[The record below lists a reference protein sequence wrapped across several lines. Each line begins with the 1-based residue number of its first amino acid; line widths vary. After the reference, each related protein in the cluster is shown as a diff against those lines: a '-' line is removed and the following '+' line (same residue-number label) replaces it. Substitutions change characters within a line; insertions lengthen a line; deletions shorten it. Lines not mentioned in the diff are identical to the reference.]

1 MIKENIMRAVTGF
14 VLDKTLKYVDKDPK
28 KNIVKLINK
37 AEFISGKTFPK
48 KVFDSFRTAVQDDD
62 NVWADYVMRI
72 LRDIDRENLKKAF
85 LSFVLGAGYHG
96 TKAVRKNREKYK
108 CNIPFLMLLDPTSAC
123 NLRCKGCWSAEYG
136 HKFNLSFEEMDS
148 IVSQGVALGP
158 PKESNSEVGVM
169 TKQEVIEK
177 LNVSSTT
184 LWLWEKKKYL
194 VSVKIGRRIFYR
206 RCDIENLMEGK
217 RV

>member
-1 MIKENIMRAVTGF
+1 MKNNQTCLDGRSKEPIFETNFENMLLASQLVSEIQKKPDQISLTMTGTGLIEL
-14 VLDKTLKYVDKDPK
+14 VKT
-28 KNIVKLINK
+28 I
-37 AEFISGKTFPK
+37 
-48 KVFDSFRTAVQDDD
+48 R
-62 NVWADYVMRI
+62 
-72 LRDIDRENLKKAF
+72 
-85 LSFVLGAGYHG
+85 
-96 TKAVRKNREKYK
+96 
-108 CNIPFLMLLDPTSAC
+108 LMLL
-123 NLRCKGCWSAEYG
+123 
-136 HKFNLSFEEMDS
+136 EEIES
-148 IVSQGVALGP
+148 LP

>member
-1 MIKENIMRAVTGF
+1 MLLASQLVSEIHKKPDQISLTMTGTGLIEL
-14 VLDKTLKYVDKDPK
+14 VKT
-28 KNIVKLINK
+28 I
-37 AEFISGKTFPK
+37 
-48 KVFDSFRTAVQDDD
+48 R
-62 NVWADYVMRI
+62 
-72 LRDIDRENLKKAF
+72 
-85 LSFVLGAGYHG
+85 
-96 TKAVRKNREKYK
+96 
-108 CNIPFLMLLDPTSAC
+108 LMLL
-123 NLRCKGCWSAEYG
+123 
-136 HKFNLSFEEMDS
+136 EE
-148 IVSQGVALGP
+148 IESQP

>member
-1 MIKENIMRAVTGF
+1 MLLASQLVSEIHKKPDQISLTMTGTGLIELIKTIR
-14 VLDKTLKYVDKDPK
+14 
-28 KNIVKLINK
+28 
-37 AEFISGKTFPK
+37 
-48 KVFDSFRTAVQDDD
+48 
-62 NVWADYVMRI
+62 
-72 LRDIDRENLKKAF
+72 
-85 LSFVLGAGYHG
+85 
-96 TKAVRKNREKYK
+96 
-108 CNIPFLMLLDPTSAC
+108 LMLL
-123 NLRCKGCWSAEYG
+123 
-136 HKFNLSFEEMDS
+136 EEIES
-148 IVSQGVALGP
+148 LP

-206 RCDIENLMEGK
+206 RRDIENLMEGK

>member
-1 MIKENIMRAVTGF
+1 MGLSTTSLFIKGIRDMKNNQTCLDGRSKEPIFETNFENMLLASQLVSEIHKKPDQISLTMTGTGLIEL
-14 VLDKTLKYVDKDPK
+14 VKT
-28 KNIVKLINK
+28 I
-37 AEFISGKTFPK
+37 
-48 KVFDSFRTAVQDDD
+48 R
-62 NVWADYVMRI
+62 
-72 LRDIDRENLKKAF
+72 
-85 LSFVLGAGYHG
+85 
-96 TKAVRKNREKYK
+96 
-108 CNIPFLMLLDPTSAC
+108 LMLL
-123 NLRCKGCWSAEYG
+123 
-136 HKFNLSFEEMDS
+136 EEIES
-148 IVSQGVALGP
+148 LP

>member
-1 MIKENIMRAVTGF
+1 MKNNQTCLDGRSKEPIFETNFENMLLSSQLVSEIHKKPDQISLTMTVTGLIEL
-14 VLDKTLKYVDKDPK
+14 VKTIRLK
-28 KNIVKLINK
+28 
-37 AEFISGKTFPK
+37 
-48 KVFDSFRTAVQDDD
+48 
-62 NVWADYVMRI
+62 
-72 LRDIDRENLKKAF
+72 
-85 LSFVLGAGYHG
+85 
-96 TKAVRKNREKYK
+96 
-108 CNIPFLMLLDPTSAC
+108 LL
-123 NLRCKGCWSAEYG
+123 
-136 HKFNLSFEEMDS
+136 EE
-148 IVSQGVALGP
+148 IESQP